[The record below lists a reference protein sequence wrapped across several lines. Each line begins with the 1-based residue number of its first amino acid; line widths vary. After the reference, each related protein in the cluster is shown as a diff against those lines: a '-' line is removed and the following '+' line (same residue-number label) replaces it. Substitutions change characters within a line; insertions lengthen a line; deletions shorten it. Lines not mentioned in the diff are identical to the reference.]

1 MKFKTQH
8 TYKSA
13 PPQVFSQYS
22 DEWKY
27 SENEGAPV
35 KLGQKD
41 DQAFI
46 QSHEDSALS
55 KIFDKFLPEDF
66 DDFVANFG
74 KKIEV
79 DLEAPAIPVDEARA
93 DLDFI
98 AEVANNI
105 DELREAY
112 GLPEEMPR
120 AAVLEEAQ
128 KRAKEI
134 IDRDKQSNKLA
145 DGDIP
150 AGSGNSDGA
159 NPATDKPVEPVQNA

>member
-1 MKFKTQH
+1 MKFKTIH

-13 PPQVFSQYS
+13 PPQEFTRFS
-22 DEWKY
+22 DEYKY
-27 SENEGAPV
+27 SENEGAPILV
-35 KLGQKD
+35 GKKD

-46 QSHEDSALS
+46 QSHEDCALS

-66 DDFVANFG
+66 DEFAANFG
-74 KKIEV
+74 KNIEV
-79 DLEAPAIPVDEARA
+79 DYESPAVPAEEARA

-98 AEVANNI
+98 AEVANGI

-112 GLPEEMPR
+112 GISDDLPR

-134 IDRDKQSNKLA
+134 IERDKQSDKVA
-145 DGDIP
+145 DGNVSS
-150 AGSGNSDGA
+150 GSGNNNGFD
-159 NPATDKPVEPVQNA
+159 PATDKLVESVQNA

>member
-1 MKFKTQH
+1 MKFKTIH
-8 TYKSA
+8 NYKSA
-13 PPQVFSQYS
+13 APQSFTQYS

-35 KLGQKD
+35 LVGKKD
-41 DQAFI
+41 DQALI
-46 QSHEDSALS
+46 QSFEDCALS
-55 KIFDKFLPEDF
+55 KVFDKFLPEDF
-66 DDFVANFG
+66 DEFAANFG

-79 DLEAPAIPVDEARA
+79 DLTAPAIPADEARA

-98 AEVANNI
+98 AEVASGI

-112 GLPEEMPR
+112 GISEDLPR

-134 IDRDKQSNKLA
+134 IERDKQSAGLV
-145 DGDIP
+145 DGNVSSDT
-150 AGSGNSDGA
+150 GDSYGNDT
-159 NPATDKPVEPVQNA
+159 ATNKPVEPVQNA

>member
-1 MKFKTQH
+1 MKFKTIH
-8 TYKSA
+8 NYKSE
-13 PPQVFSQYS
+13 PPQEFTQFS

-35 KLGQKD
+35 LVGKKD
-41 DQAFI
+41 DQALI
-46 QSHEDSALS
+46 QSYEDCALS
-55 KIFDKFLPEDF
+55 KVFDKFLPEDF
-66 DDFVANFG
+66 DEFAANFG

-79 DLEAPAIPVDEARA
+79 DLNAPVVPAEEARA

-98 AEVANNI
+98 ADVANGI

-112 GLPEEMPR
+112 GISDDLPR

-134 IDRDKQSNKLA
+134 IERDKQSNKVA
-145 DGDIP
+145 DGDVSS
-150 AGSGNSDGA
+150 GSGNSDGA
-159 NPATDKPVEPVQNA
+159 NTPTDKPVEPVQNA

>member
-1 MKFKTQH
+1 MKFKTIH
-8 TYKSA
+8 NYKSA
-13 PPQVFSQYS
+13 PPQEFTQFS

-35 KLGQKD
+35 LVGKKD
-41 DQAFI
+41 DQALI
-46 QSHEDSALS
+46 QSHEDCALS
-55 KIFDKFLPEDF
+55 KVFDKFLPEDF
-66 DDFVANFG
+66 DEFAANFG

-79 DLEAPAIPVDEARA
+79 DLEAPAVPAEEARA

-98 AEVANNI
+98 AEVANGI

-112 GLPEEMPR
+112 GISDDLPR

-134 IDRDKQSNKLA
+134 IERGKQFSKVA
-145 DGDIP
+145 DGNVSS
-150 AGSGNSDGA
+150 GSGNNNGVNS
-159 NPATDKPVEPVQNA
+159 ATDKPVEPVQNA

>member
-1 MKFKTQH
+1 MKFKTIH
-8 TYKSA
+8 NYKSA
-13 PPQVFSQYS
+13 PPQEFTQFS

-35 KLGQKD
+35 LVGKKD

-46 QSHEDSALS
+46 QSHEDCALS
-55 KIFDKFLPEDF
+55 KVFDKFLPEDF
-66 DDFVANFG
+66 DEFAANFG

-79 DLEAPAIPVDEARA
+79 DLKAPAIPAEEARA
-93 DLDFI
+93 DLDYI
-98 AEVANNI
+98 AEVASGI

-112 GLPEEMPR
+112 GISDDLPR

-134 IDRDKQSNKLA
+134 IERDKQSNKVA
-145 DGDIP
+145 YGNVS
-150 AGSGNSDGA
+150 AGSGNNNGVDS
-159 NPATDKPVEPVQNA
+159 ATDKPVEPVQNA

>member
-1 MKFKTQH
+1 MKFKTIH
-8 TYKSA
+8 DYKSA
-13 PPQVFSQYS
+13 PPQEFSQYS

-35 KLGQKD
+35 LVGKKD
-41 DQAFI
+41 DQALI
-46 QSHEDSALS
+46 QSFEDCALS
-55 KIFDKFLPEDF
+55 KVFDKFLPEDF
-66 DDFVANFG
+66 DEFAANFG

-79 DLEAPAIPVDEARA
+79 DLDAPAVPAEEARA

-98 AEVANNI
+98 AEVANGI

-112 GLPEEMPR
+112 GISDDLPR

-134 IDRDKQSNKLA
+134 IERDKQSNKVA
-145 DGDIP
+145 DGNVS
-150 AGSGNSDGA
+150 AGSGDNNGVDPAA
-159 NPATDKPVEPVQNA
+159 NQSVEPVQNA

>member
-8 TYKSA
+8 TYQSA
-13 PPQVFSQYS
+13 PPQEFTQYS
-22 DEWKY
+22 DEYKY

-35 KLGQKD
+35 KVGQKD

-46 QSHEDSALS
+46 QSHEDCALS

-66 DDFVANFG
+66 DDFAANFG

-79 DLEAPAIPVDEARA
+79 DLQAPAIPAEEARA
-93 DLDFI
+93 DLDYI
-98 AEVANNI
+98 AEVASGI

-112 GLPEEMPR
+112 GISDDLPR

-134 IDRDKQSNKLA
+134 IERDKQSNKVA
-145 DGDIP
+145 DGNLP
-150 AGSGNSDGA
+150 AGSGNYNGVDS
-159 NPATDKPVEPVQNA
+159 ATDKPVEPVQNA

>member
-8 TYKSA
+8 TYKPA
-13 PPQVFSQYS
+13 PPQEFSQYS

-35 KLGQKD
+35 KVGQKD

-46 QSHEDSALS
+46 QSFEDTALA
-55 KIFDKFLPEDF
+55 KVFDKFLPEDF
-66 DDFVANFG
+66 DEFAANFG

-79 DLEAPAIPVDEARA
+79 DFEAPAVPADEARA

-112 GLPEEMPR
+112 GLPEDMPR

-134 IDRDKQSNKLA
+134 IERDKQNNSMV
-145 DGDIP
+145 DGNIS
-150 AGSGNSDGA
+150 AGSGNSDGT
-159 NPATDKPVEPVQNA
+159 NSATNKPVEPVQNA